1 MSAATET
8 IARLRSRFDALV
20 PVRMRA
26 PLAFAGAALVAGT
39 LGWLVHSGR
48 VTSLSGFDRAAVNAD
63 IERSSDFLRSVRAQ
77 REKRGELDKRLA
89 AAVNRTL
96 GERTDAVDTA
106 LRARLNRIAEETGVR
121 DLMVATN
128 AAVERK
134 SPARQE
140 MVRLGLTRA
149 QRDEPDF
156 VELRATLA
164 GEGAADQVLR
174 LVHRIAV
181 DPMLKRVEALRLD
194 PVKDGSRIRVTIRL
208 STAFVPG
215 REPAALPG
223 APSAEAIAS
232 FSKYAGLA
240 ARNPFRVPAP
250 TAGAAQV
257 AAASP
262 APAAAGEATAAPA
275 AAAPVDVGVGP
286 FPYGQWLLTG
296 VVDGP
301 AGTEAYFR
309 NAATGEARVLR
320 VNESIA
326 EFAFVGLDADAAR
339 IAAGGATYKVR
350 VGDSLEAR
358 EMEARAGGQTGTP

>member
-1 MSAATET
+1 MSAASET
-8 IARLRSRFDALV
+8 IARLRGRFDVLV

-26 PLAFAGAALVAGT
+26 PLTFAGAARVAGT
-39 LGWLVHSGR
+39 LGGLVHSGR

-194 PVKDGSRIRVTIRL
+194 PVKDGSRVRVTIRL

-215 REPAALPG
+215 REPASLPG

-232 FSKYAGLA
+232 FSRYASLA

-275 AAAPVDVGVGP
+275 AAAPADVGIGP

-339 IAAGGATYKVR
+339 IAAGGATYRVR

>member
-1 MSAATET
+1 MSAVTET
-8 IARLRSRFDALV
+8 MARLRGRFDALV
-20 PVRMRA
+20 PARWRA

-63 IERSSDFLRSVRAQ
+63 IERSTDFLRSVRAE

-140 MVRLGLTRA
+140 MVRLGLTRT

-181 DPMLKRVEALRLD
+181 DPMLKRIEALRLD
-194 PVKDGSRIRVTIRL
+194 PLKDGSRIRVTIRL
-208 STAFVPG
+208 STVFVPG
-215 REPAALPG
+215 SEPAALPG

-232 FSKYAGLA
+232 FSRYASLA

-275 AAAPVDVGVGP
+275 AAAPADVGTGP

-339 IAAGGATYKVR
+339 IAAGGATYRVR

>member
-1 MSAATET
+1 MSAVTET
-8 IARLRSRFDALV
+8 IARLRGRFDALV

-63 IERSSDFLRSVRAQ
+63 IERSTDFLRSVRAE

-208 STAFVPG
+208 STVFVPG
-215 REPAALPG
+215 SEPAALPG

-232 FSKYAGLA
+232 FSKYASLA

-262 APAAAGEATAAPA
+262 APAAGGEATAAPA
-275 AAAPVDVGVGP
+275 AAAPADVGVGP

>member
-1 MSAATET
+1 MSAVTEA
-8 IARLRSRFDALV
+8 IARLRGRLATLV
-20 PVRMRA
+20 PARSRA

-48 VTSLSGFDRAAVNAD
+48 LTSLSGFDRAAVNAD
-63 IERSSDFLRSVRAQ
+63 IERSTDFLRSVRAE

-208 STAFVPG
+208 STVFVPG
-215 REPAALPG
+215 SEPAALPG

-232 FSKYAGLA
+232 FSKYASLA

-262 APAAAGEATAAPA
+262 APAAGGEATAAPA
-275 AAAPVDVGVGP
+275 AAAPADVGVGP

>member
-1 MSAATET
+1 
-8 IARLRSRFDALV
+8 
-20 PVRMRA
+20 
-26 PLAFAGAALVAGT
+26 
-39 LGWLVHSGR
+39 
-48 VTSLSGFDRAAVNAD
+48 
-63 IERSSDFLRSVRAQ
+63 
-77 REKRGELDKRLA
+77 
-89 AAVNRTL
+89 
-96 GERTDAVDTA
+96 
-106 LRARLNRIAEETGVR
+106 
-121 DLMVATN
+121 MVATT
-128 AAVERK
+128 AAGERK

-215 REPAALPG
+215 SEPAALPG

-232 FSKYAGLA
+232 FSKYASLA

-275 AAAPVDVGVGP
+275 AAAPADVGVGP

>member
-1 MSAATET
+1 MSAVTET
-8 IARLRSRFDALV
+8 IARLRGRFDALV

-63 IERSSDFLRSVRAQ
+63 IERSTDFLRSVRAE
-77 REKRGELDKRLA
+77 REKRAELDKRLA

-208 STAFVPG
+208 STVFVPG
-215 REPAALPG
+215 SEPAALPG

-232 FSKYAGLA
+232 FSKYASLA

-262 APAAAGEATAAPA
+262 APAAGSEATAAPA
-275 AAAPVDVGVGP
+275 AAAPADVGVGP

>member
-1 MSAATET
+1 MSAVTET
-8 IARLRSRFDALV
+8 IARLRGRFDALV
-20 PVRMRA
+20 HVRMRA

-63 IERSSDFLRSVRAQ
+63 IERSTDFLRSVRAE

-208 STAFVPG
+208 STVFVPG
-215 REPAALPG
+215 SEPAALPG

-262 APAAAGEATAAPA
+262 APAAGGEATAAPA
-275 AAAPVDVGVGP
+275 AAAPADVGVGP

-358 EMEARAGGQTGTP
+358 EMEARAGGQTGIP

>member
-1 MSAATET
+1 MSAAGET
-8 IARLRSRFDALV
+8 IARLRGRFDVLV

-194 PVKDGSRIRVTIRL
+194 PVKDGSRVRVTIRL

-215 REPAALPG
+215 REPASLPG

-232 FSKYAGLA
+232 FSRYASLA

-275 AAAPVDVGVGP
+275 AAAPADVGIGP

-309 NAATGEARVLR
+309 NAATGDSRVLR

-339 IAAGGATYKVR
+339 IAAGGATYRVR

>member
-8 IARLRSRFDALV
+8 IARLRGRFDALV

-208 STAFVPG
+208 STVFVPG
-215 REPAALPG
+215 SEPAALPG

>member
-1 MSAATET
+1 MSAVTEA
-8 IARLRSRFDALV
+8 IARLRGRLATLV
-20 PVRMRA
+20 PARSRA

-63 IERSSDFLRSVRAQ
+63 IERSTDFLRSVRAE

-194 PVKDGSRIRVTIRL
+194 PVKDGSRVRVTIRL

-215 REPAALPG
+215 REPASLPG

-232 FSKYAGLA
+232 FSKYASLA

-250 TAGAAQV
+250 TAGAEQV

-275 AAAPVDVGVGP
+275 AAAPADVGIGP

-339 IAAGGATYKVR
+339 IAAGGATYRVR

>member
-1 MSAATET
+1 MSAATEI
-8 IARLRSRFDALV
+8 IARLRGRFDALV
-20 PVRMRA
+20 PARSRA

-63 IERSSDFLRSVRAQ
+63 IERSSDFLRSVRAE

-194 PVKDGSRIRVTIRL
+194 PVKDGSRVRVTIRL

-215 REPAALPG
+215 REPASLPG

-232 FSKYAGLA
+232 FSKYASLA

-275 AAAPVDVGVGP
+275 AAAPAEVGIGP

-339 IAAGGATYKVR
+339 IAAGGATYRVR

>member
-1 MSAATET
+1 MSAVTET
-8 IARLRSRFDALV
+8 IARLRGRFDALV

-48 VTSLSGFDRAAVNAD
+48 VTSLSGFDRAAVDAD
-63 IERSSDFLRSVRAQ
+63 IERSTDFLRSVRAE

-194 PVKDGSRIRVTIRL
+194 PVKDGSRVRVTIRL

-215 REPAALPG
+215 REPTALPG

-240 ARNPFRVPAP
+240 ARNPFRGPAP

-275 AAAPVDVGVGP
+275 AAAPADVGVGP

>member
-1 MSAATET
+1 MSAAGET
-8 IARLRSRFDALV
+8 IARLRGRFDVLI
-20 PVRMRA
+20 PVRTRA

-194 PVKDGSRIRVTIRL
+194 PVKDGSRVRVTIRL

-215 REPAALPG
+215 REPASLPG

-232 FSKYAGLA
+232 FSRYAGLA

-275 AAAPVDVGVGP
+275 DAAPADVGIGP

-339 IAAGGATYKVR
+339 IAAGGATYRVR

>member
-1 MSAATET
+1 MSAVTET
-8 IARLRSRFDALV
+8 IARLRGRLATLV
-20 PVRMRA
+20 PARSRA

-39 LGWLVHSGR
+39 IGWLVHSGR

-63 IERSSDFLRSVRAQ
+63 IDRSTDFLRSVRAE

-128 AAVERK
+128 TAVERK

-181 DPMLKRVEALRLD
+181 DPMLKRIEALRLD

-208 STAFVPG
+208 STVFVPG
-215 REPAALPG
+215 SEPAALPG

-232 FSKYAGLA
+232 FSKYASLA

-262 APAAAGEATAAPA
+262 APAAAGEASAAPA
-275 AAAPVDVGVGP
+275 AAAPADVGIGP

-339 IAAGGATYKVR
+339 IAAGGATYRVR